1 MHVNY
6 KTLILQQIV
15 SSFDLIRKEKQ
26 QQLKAAKAQKQQQQQ
41 QQRLRTKSQS
51 DKQYNPQQPV
61 KILGQQ
67 QPTTGM
73 DLIAMLSAAAAAQKT
88 PKNEQ
93 PAQQQQQPRPNGRFG
108 WCQVK

>member
-41 QQRLRTKSQS
+41 QLGVDFTPNFNSWTNFSFTK
-51 DKQYNPQQPV
+51 NF
-61 KILGQQ
+61 
-67 QPTTGM
+67 
-73 DLIAMLSAAAAAQKT
+73 IA
-88 PKNEQ
+88 NV
-93 PAQQQQQPRPNGRFG
+93 F
-108 WCQVK
+108 C